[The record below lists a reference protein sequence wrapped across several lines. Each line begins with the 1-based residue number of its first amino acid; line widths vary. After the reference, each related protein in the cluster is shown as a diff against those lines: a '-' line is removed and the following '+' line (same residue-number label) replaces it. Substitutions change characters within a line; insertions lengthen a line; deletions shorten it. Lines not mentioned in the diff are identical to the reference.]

1 MRRGCGRG
9 GTGRHNERIEVRRI
23 QVYVVLPPRVL
34 LLDVAGP
41 VEVLRCANQVQSA
54 VQFDVH
60 YVAATGTVQ
69 SSIGLPI
76 AAAEPLPSRLPET
89 AWVVVAGDVDD
100 VMLPDGR
107 DRARLPVDADSADEC
122 AIVAWL
128 RDVVQ
133 PDTMLICICTGALLA
148 ARAGLLD
155 GRACTTHHASCA
167 ELAQIA
173 PSARVLEN
181 RLYVSEGLCHTS
193 AGITTGI
200 DLMLHI
206 VGELTAPSCCAAIA
220 RYLVMYLRRS
230 GADPQLS
237 PWLEGRNHVHPAI
250 HRVQDAVAADLT
262 RAWSLSALARIACVS
277 DRHLSR
283 LFNEHVGMSI
293 VQYVNRLRVARAQ
306 DLLSKTQLAMEHVAE
321 QTGFGSVRQFRR
333 AWHRVHAMAPRKMRG
348 DADAVSH

>member
-1 MRRGCGRG
+1 MR
-9 GTGRHNERIEVRRI
+9 TIEVF
-23 QVYVVLPPRVL
+23 VVLPPRVL

-41 VEVLRCANQVQSA
+41 VEVLRRANQVQSEVCFA
-54 VQFDVH
+54 VR
-60 YVAATGTVQ
+60 YVAAAGTVQ
-69 SSIGLPI
+69 SSIGLVLAPVGG
-76 AAAEPLPSRLPET
+76 LPDRLPKA
-89 AWVVVAGDVDD
+89 AWVLVAGDVDE
-100 VMLPDGR
+100 VMAPG
-107 DRARLPVDADSADEC
+107 DRNAAARPASDADAER

-128 RDVVQ
+128 RAVVRA
-133 PDTMLICICTGALLA
+133 DTTLICICSGALLA

-167 ELAQIA
+167 ELAEIA
-173 PSARVLEN
+173 PTAKVLEN
-181 RLYVSEGLCHTS
+181 RLYVSDGPCYTS

-206 VGELTAPSCCAAIA
+206 VGQLTDPTCGMAIA
-220 RYLVMYLRRS
+220 RYLVVYLRRG

-237 PWLEGRNHVHPAI
+237 PWLEGRNHVHPAV

-262 RAWSLSALARIACVS
+262 RDWSLGALARIACVS

-306 DLLSKTQLAMEHVAE
+306 ELLSKTRLDMEQVAE
-321 QTGFGSVRQFRR
+321 RTGFGSVRQFRR
-333 AWHRVHAMAPRKMRG
+333 AWHRVHAVAPRTMRA
-348 DADAVSH
+348 DADALPGPSTRWGQA

>member
-1 MRRGCGRG
+1 MK
-9 GTGRHNERIEVRRI
+9 RI

-41 VEVLRCANQVQSA
+41 LEVLRRANQVQSA
-54 VQFDVH
+54 VRFDVH
-60 YVAATGTVQ
+60 YVAATSTVQ

-76 AAAEPLPSRLPET
+76 AAAESLPGCLPEA
-89 AWVVVAGDVDD
+89 AWVVVAGDVDE
-100 VMLPDGR
+100 VMLPDAPGGR
-107 DRARLPVDADSADEC
+107 GPVNADSADED

-128 RDVVQ
+128 RSAVQ
-133 PDTMLICICTGALLA
+133 PDTMLVCICSGALLA

-155 GRACTTHHASCA
+155 GRACTTHHESCA
-167 ELAQIA
+167 ELARIA
-173 PSARVLEN
+173 PTGRVLEN
-181 RLYVSEGLCHTS
+181 RLYVSDGSRYTC

-206 VGELTAPSCCAAIA
+206 VGELTTPSCCMAIA
-220 RYLVMYLRRS
+220 RYLVMYLRRG

-250 HRVQDAVAADLT
+250 HRVQDAIAADLT
-262 RAWSLSALARIACVS
+262 HAWSVSALARLACVS

-293 VQYVNRLRVARAQ
+293 VRYVNRLRIARAQ
-306 DLLSKTQLAMEHVAE
+306 DLLRKTQLPMEHVAE

-333 AWHRVHAMAPRKMRG
+333 AWHRVHALAPRAMRG
-348 DADAVSH
+348 DPDAVSHRAS

>member
-1 MRRGCGRG
+1 MRR
-9 GTGRHNERIEVRRI
+9 IP
-23 QVYVVLPPRVL
+23 VYVVLPPRVL

-41 VEVLRCANQVQSA
+41 VEVLRRANQVQSD
-54 VQFDVH
+54 VRFDVS
-60 YVAATGTVQ
+60 YVAATSSVQ
-69 SSIGLPI
+69 SSIGVSLAPVD
-76 AAAEPLPSRLPET
+76 PLPDRLPEG

-100 VMLPDGR
+100 VLCADPHD
-107 DRARLPVDADSADEC
+107 DAARARADAQSER

-128 RDVVQ
+128 RTRMR
-133 PDTMLICICTGALLA
+133 PDALLVCICSGALLA

-167 ELAQIA
+167 QLAEIA

-181 RLYVSEGLCHTS
+181 RLYVEDGPCYTS

-200 DLMLHI
+200 DLMLHL
-206 VGELTAPSCCAAIA
+206 VGQLTDPSCGMAIA
-220 RYLVMYLRRS
+220 RYLVVYLRRA

-237 PWLEGRNHVHPAI
+237 PWLEGRNHVHPAV

-262 RAWSLSALARIACVS
+262 RDWSLGALARIACVS

-293 VQYVNRLRVARAQ
+293 AQYINRLRVARAQ
-306 DLLSKTQLAMEHVAE
+306 ELLRKTRLDMEQVAE
-321 QTGFGSVRQFRR
+321 RTGFGSVRQFRR
-333 AWHRVHAMAPRKMRG
+333 AWHRVHATAPRAARL
-348 DADAVSH
+348 AQ